1 MDDLTGHGV
10 LVKSGLGAREEGA
23 GLKTHMNSQEL
34 DGRARE

>member
-1 MDDLTGHGV
+1 MDHLTGHGV
-10 LVKSGLGAREEGA
+10 PVKSGLGAREEGA